1 MYCIFESIYLAQ
13 VKPLIFSNIMLVNWM
28 IEFRSCMFY
37 MDRDLFQDLKCIFK
51 MDFIPLYQNFAMAS
65 SIRVSFIIFA
75 VVYEWLSVLLP
86 DKSRNMSSHC
96 HLTLQFDL
104 TLQDTHLHSLKRL
117 FRALL
122 LEKKVRKSI
131 YSTTI
136 DSKFG
141 QLAGIFE

>member
-1 MYCIFESIYLAQ
+1 MRVLHMERYLFPA
-13 VKPLIFSNIMLVNWM
+13 M
-28 IEFRSCMFY
+28 
-37 MDRDLFQDLKCIFK
+37 KCISK
-51 MDFIPLYQNFAMAS
+51 MDFTPLCQNFAMAS
-65 SIRVSFIIFA
+65 SIRVSFIMIFA

-117 FRALL
+117 FRALF
-122 LEKKVRKSI
+122 LETEVRKSI

-136 DSKFG
+136 GSKFD

>member
-1 MYCIFESIYLAQ
+1 MCNMERY
-13 VKPLIFSNIMLVNWM
+13 
-28 IEFRSCMFY
+28 
-37 MDRDLFQDLKCIFK
+37 LFQAMKCIFK
-51 MDFIPLYQNFAMAS
+51 MDFNPLYQNFAMAS

-136 DSKFG
+136 DSKFD

>member
-1 MYCIFESIYLAQ
+1 MQI
-13 VKPLIFSNIMLVNWM
+13 KMLLHT
-28 IEFRSCMFY
+28 ISTHCG
-37 MDRDLFQDLKCIFK
+37 KH
-51 MDFIPLYQNFAMAS
+51 FAMAS

-122 LEKKVRKSI
+122 LETEVRKSI

-136 DSKFG
+136 DSKFD
-141 QLAGIFE
+141 QLAGIFEWIFFEKTLLSLVQNHLFITHKFKTQIKN

>member
-1 MYCIFESIYLAQ
+1 MDGYLFPA
-13 VKPLIFSNIMLVNWM
+13 M
-28 IEFRSCMFY
+28 
-37 MDRDLFQDLKCIFK
+37 KCIFK
-51 MDFIPLYQNFAMAS
+51 MDFNPLYQNFAMAS

-122 LEKKVRKSI
+122 LETEVWKSI
-131 YSTTI
+131 LTANLISWQEFLNGFSLRKLFYPWFELNQNHLFITH
-136 DSKFG
+136 KFRT
-141 QLAGIFE
+141 QIKN

>member
-1 MYCIFESIYLAQ
+1 MLAIESLVRSLNDVCNMERYLLQA
-13 VKPLIFSNIMLVNWM
+13 I
-28 IEFRSCMFY
+28 
-37 MDRDLFQDLKCIFK
+37 KCIFK
-51 MDFIPLYQNFAMAS
+51 IDFNPLYQNFAMAS

-117 FRALL
+117 FRALF
-122 LEKKVRKSI
+122 LETEVWKRN
-131 YSTTI
+131 TI
-136 DSKFG
+136 DSKFD
-141 QLAGIFE
+141 QLAGIFEWIFFEKTLLSLVWT